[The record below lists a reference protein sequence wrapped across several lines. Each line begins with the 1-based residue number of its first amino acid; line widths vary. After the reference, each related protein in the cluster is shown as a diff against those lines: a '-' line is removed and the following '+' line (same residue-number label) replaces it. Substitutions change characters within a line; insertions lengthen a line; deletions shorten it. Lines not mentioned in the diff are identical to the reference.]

1 MANITRY
8 LQDIKSAIYGY
19 QVRDSIHDAI
29 DIINKVGEKQ
39 IDIGTA
45 ISAGDPK
52 GSYYENSLYINTNT
66 WKLLKCNGTSWVE
79 VGSVRGSAGNG
90 ISSITGPVTV
100 GLVDTYTINYDDGT
114 SKTFDVTNGSDGE
127 DGDDGKG
134 ITSIA
139 KTSTSGL
146 VDTYT
151 ITYTDSTTSTFEITN
166 GANGSDGADG
176 QNGNVWGTGTA
187 LTGTGTRLTGY
198 PGVVGDC
205 YLNTESNNVYQCITA
220 GTASTAEWNYITNIK
235 GQSGSGSGN
244 MHTDTYTPLAVAA
257 GYNNVVD
264 TALTLKGLTA
274 EINELNALDG
284 VTGNV
289 QSQLNNKA
297 TTTQLSDGLSTKVSN
312 PAASVEDGKVLTSNG
327 DGTTRWSTPQAGSS
341 SLHALSDVNDSGK
354 ANNSV
359 LKFNGTAWVPDNNI
373 VPKTNKIPAGNGTNG
388 QVLTSNGDGT
398 ANWADPATGGHT
410 MVEQGSD
417 KGITN
422 LEAITAAT
430 DNKVVNAYTVRAYA
444 NSFKYKFISTINA
457 GHNSIGT
464 PIEDKTTW
472 SSATEIAAGW
482 MFSGE
487 FEQGVRDLLI
497 GLDLNESA
505 NLDWRFDPVAAK
517 TGLSVVRWQF
527 DTTTGM
533 MCFVFNQNVE
543 VATNFCVDLE
553 LLRKW
558 RDLI

>member
-1 MANITRY
+1 MANI
-8 LQDIKSAIYGY
+8 SAELAAIMAAVYGEE
-19 QVRDSIHDAI
+19 VRGSIHDAI
-29 DIINKVGEKQ
+29 DKINTASEKA
-39 IDIGTA
+39 ISSGTA
-45 ISAGDPK
+45 FNVNDPAT
-52 GSYYENSLYINTNT
+52 GYPSGSLYLNTSIQ
-66 WKLLKCNGTSWVE
+66 KLLRSNGTTWQDG
-79 VGSVRGSAGNG
+79 GSIKGDNGVG
-90 ISSITGPVTV
+90 ISSIVKTGTV
-100 GLVDTYTINYDDGT
+100 GLVDTYTITYTDGT
-114 SKTFDVTNGSDGE
+114 TLTFNVTNGQNGA

-187 LTGTGTRLTGY
+187 LSGTGTRLTGY

-235 GQSGSGSGN
+235 GQSGSGTGDMQSSV
-244 MHTDTYTPLAVAA
+244 YAFSAIAA

-264 TALTLKGLTA
+264 SALTLKGLTA

-289 QSQLNNKA
+289 QSQLNAKA

-312 PAASVEDGKVLTSNG
+312 PAASVEEGKVLTSNG
-327 DGTTRWSTPQAGSS
+327 DGTARWSTPQAGSS
-341 SLHALSDVNDSGK
+341 SLHNLTDVNDAGK
-354 ANNSV
+354 ANDSV

-388 QVLTSNGDGT
+388 QVLTSHGDGT
-398 ANWADPATGGHT
+398 ASWEDPATGGHT
-410 MVEQGSD
+410 MVEQGTD

-457 GHNSIGT
+457 GHNSIGE
-464 PIEDKTTW
+464 PIEDKSTW
-472 SSATEIAAGW
+472 SSATETTAGW

-487 FEQGVRDLLI
+487 YEQAVRDLLI

-543 VATNFCVDLE
+543 VATDFCVDLE

-558 RDLI
+558 DDLV